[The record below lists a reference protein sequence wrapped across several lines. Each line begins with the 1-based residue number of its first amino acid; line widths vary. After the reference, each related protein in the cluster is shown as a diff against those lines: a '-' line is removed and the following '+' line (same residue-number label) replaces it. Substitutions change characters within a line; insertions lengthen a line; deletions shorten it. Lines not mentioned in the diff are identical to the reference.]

1 MYPYTELMVP
11 RPAWTSLETHSNQ
24 VIEKDVTAN
33 GPLRY
38 FGRHFKIRLLTW
50 QFGTPQLET
59 GRTS

>member
-1 MYPYTELMVP
+1 MVP

-38 FGRHFKIRLLTW
+38 FRRHFKIRLLTW